1 MRITFAMT
9 TGLER
14 PAGRRYFPI
23 ARELVRRGHQV
34 RILALHPDLA
44 SCAERRY
51 TQAGVEVW
59 YVGQMHARKR
69 GSEATHFGPLA
80 LLRVLARS
88 TIGMA
93 WGMTCSPAD
102 LYHLCKP
109 QPINGL
115 AALLIITL
123 LRRQRFY
130 VDWDDDEVKG
140 NRLTAGWQR
149 AVFGFWQWLLPALA
163 AGTTVN
169 TTFLAERLR
178 ARGIEPVV
186 LVPNG
191 ADRAVFSRPPDA
203 QLAGLRAALGLEQRR
218 VIAYAGTLSLQNH
231 PVDLLIA
238 AFALLATRQPDATLL
253 IIGGG
258 EDLHTLREDVAR
270 RGLENRVYFTGH
282 VAHQF
287 VPHLLALAELSVDP
301 VHDDD
306 VARARSPLK
315 LYESF
320 AVGVPIVTGAVGDR
334 AATLAEGGGWLCPP
348 DDAHALADTLA
359 RALNDVVG
367 LREQA
372 ARAAARA
379 TDFEW
384 PTLAVHWAT
393 VYTDRK

>member
-23 ARELVRRGHQV
+23 ARELVKRGHQV

-44 SCAERRY
+44 NCPQRRY
-51 TQAGVEVW
+51 TRDGVEIW
-59 YVGQMHARKR
+59 YVGQMHARKH
-69 GSEATHFGPLA
+69 GSQTIHFGPLA
-80 LLRVLARS
+80 LLLVLARS
-88 TIGMA
+88 TGGMA
-93 WGMTCSPAD
+93 WGLLCSPAD
-102 LYHLCKP
+102 VYHLCKP

-115 AALLIITL
+115 AALLVITL
-123 LRRQRFY
+123 LRRQHFY

-149 AVFGFWQWLLPALA
+149 AVFGFWQWLLPAFA

-178 ARGIEPVV
+178 VRGIEPVV

-191 ADRAVFSRPPDA
+191 ADRAAFHRPTKA
-203 QLAGLRAALGLEQRR
+203 QLAGLRASLGLEGRR

-231 PVDLLIA
+231 PVDLLVA
-238 AFALLATRQPDATLL
+238 AFALLTTRLPDVALL

-258 EDLHTLREDVAR
+258 EDLEALRGDVAR
-270 RGLENRVYFTGH
+270 RGLEDRVYFTGH
-282 VAHQF
+282 VAHRF

-320 AVGVPIVTGAVGDR
+320 AVGVPVVTGAVGDR
-334 AATLAEGGGWLCPP
+334 AATLAAGGGWLCPP
-348 DDAHALADTLA
+348 DDAQALADTLA
-359 RALNDVVG
+359 DALGDPVG

-372 ARAAARA
+372 ARATARA
-379 TDFEW
+379 ADFEW
-384 PTLAVHWAT
+384 LALAAHWST